1 MKKFILLGAFAL
13 VAASMAGQSPVPDEN
28 PQVQALMK
36 QVHAQQ
42 IQLADNQAKIDE
54 KLATLAETIRLARIY
69 ASRGGR

>member
-28 PQVQALMK
+28 PQVQVLMK
-36 QVHAQQ
+36 QVQAQQ
-42 IQLADNQAKIDE
+42 IQLAYNQAKIDE

>member
-36 QVHAQQ
+36 QVQAQQ